1 MEMKDSI
8 AGESSEPA
16 LVITRTFDAP
26 SDLVFKAWTDP
37 KQLAQWWGPSGFTN
51 PVCDLDPRPGGAIR
65 VHMRAPDG
73 TTYPMSG
80 VYREIDPPRRLVF
93 LSSALDEEG
102 RPLFEILNALT
113 FSAQGA
119 RTVLRLEARVVK
131 TTAQAQRYLDGM
143 DEGWRQSLV
152 RLAEHLR
159 RR

>member
-131 TTAQAQRYLDGM
+131 TTAQAQQYLDGM